1 MNLSQK
7 GLAELEHFEGC
18 ILHSYRDS
26 VGIWTEG
33 IGSTEHKDHTPVH
46 QGEVLTQAQ
55 ADDLVKWDL
64 VSREA
69 YMNNVIKAKL
79 TQDQYD
85 ALVCLCYNIGVHGF
99 GSSSVL
105 KSINADPSIKNQANI
120 IHNWKKW
127 DEAGGHV
134 EAALLERRE
143 RELVI
148 YYSKQLS
155 LQTIINIK

>member
-1 MNLSQK
+1 MNFSHQ
-7 GLAELEHFEGC
+7 GLTELEVFEGC
-18 ILHSYRDS
+18 VLHSYRDS

-33 IGSTEHKDHTPVH
+33 MGTIKHKDGTAVK
-46 QGEVLTQAQ
+46 QGEVITQAQ

-64 VSREA
+64 ISREA
-69 YMNNVIKAKL
+69 YMNSVIKTTL

-99 GSSSVL
+99 GTSSVL
-105 KSINADPSIKNQANI
+105 KSINNNNTLDNKANI

-134 EAALLERRE
+134 QPGLLERRE

-148 YYSKQLS
+148 YFSKQLT
-155 LQTIINIK
+155 LQTIISTL